1 MVLCF
6 LVQGDDLLLSTTQ
19 EVLQEVG
26 GLGLIVAKNP
36 TTDLNIYAS
45 DFPSIAVSFDVGA
58 QLLDY
63 IRYSS

>member
-6 LVQGDDLLLSTTQ
+6 LVKGDENDLGTAIQ
-19 EVLQEVG
+19 VVQVVG

-36 TTDLNIYAS
+36 TRTLDYYAS
-45 DFPSIAVSFDVGA
+45 DFPSIGVSFDIGA

-63 IRYSS
+63 IRYSR